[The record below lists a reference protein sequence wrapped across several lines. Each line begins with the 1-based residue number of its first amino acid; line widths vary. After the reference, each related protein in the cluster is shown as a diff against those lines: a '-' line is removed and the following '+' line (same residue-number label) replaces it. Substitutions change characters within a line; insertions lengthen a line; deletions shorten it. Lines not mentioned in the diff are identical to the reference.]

1 MIEPAEGFSAG
12 PAMWVAVPPDYASV
26 MEALRSMHGPTML
39 ERRKGP
45 YDVLVA
51 TILSQRTRDE
61 TTERVF
67 RDVKARWPDVAS
79 LATADEGELDAV
91 IHSIGFHRTKARG
104 LVAVARALEERHG
117 GRVPRDLDQ
126 LLELPMVGRK
136 TANCVLVY
144 GFAEPA
150 IPVDTHVH
158 RISNRL
164 GWVKTRTPEETER
177 ALARVLPRE
186 HWLEVNQLMVRHGKR
201 VCLPRRPRCDEC
213 RVRPHCAR
221 AGVG

>member
-1 MIEPAEGFSAG
+1 MGSD
-12 PAMWVAVPPDYASV
+12 VPPDYASV

-39 ERRKGP
+39 ERRENP

-67 RDVKARWPDVAS
+67 QAVKARWPDAAS
-79 LATADEGELDAV
+79 LATADEDELDVV
-91 IHSIGFHRTKARG
+91 IHSIGFHRAKARG
-104 LVAVARALEERHG
+104 LIAAARALVERHG
-117 GRVPRDLDQ
+117 GRVPRSMEL

-164 GWVKTRTPEETER
+164 GWVETRHPEETER
-177 ALARVLPRE
+177 ALEAILPRE
-186 HWLEVNQLMVRHGKR
+186 HWLEINQLMVRHGKR
-201 VCLPRRPRCDEC
+201 VCHPQWPRCGEC
-213 RVRPHCAR
+213 QVAPDCAR
-221 AGVG
+221 AGVD